1 MNRKLLCVLL
11 AAVVLGAWVAGAFAA
26 SASDTWG
33 PNSPGYVDPMK
44 FIKSKPSTV
53 TPPPKQKFFFRLCC
67 QAG

>member
-26 SASDTWG
+26 SVSDTWG

-53 TPPPKQKFFFRLCC
+53 TPQKKIFF
-67 QAG
+67 